1 LLRKDPDAY
10 RQVAFE
16 GDSELAH
23 VLSTVARSVEWDIE
37 EDLSR
42 LLGGGKVGDFVSHR
56 VAGTSKSVAECRD
69 QAGQRFTENVAEYLV
84 HEREAFI
91 TKDQLEQLARDNEV
105 LRDDVARLEARV
117 NLLTK

>member
-1 LLRKDPDAY
+1 
-10 RQVAFE
+10 
-16 GDSELAH
+16 
-23 VLSTVARSVEWDIE
+23 
-37 EDLSR
+37 
-42 LLGGGKVGDFVSHR
+42 
-56 VAGTSKSVAECRD
+56 
-69 QAGQRFTENVAEYLV
+69 VAEYLV